1 MKRIWVD
8 KDKCL
13 GCKSC
18 ELGCAVERDSVAK
31 TLFGAAGETP
41 KPIARVGV
49 FGPSGSNFP
58 LQCRHCQDASC
69 LKACPAGAMQ
79 RDMEKGIVFV
89 DQNKCRGCW
98 MCVMSCPFG
107 AVAPSSVSKVAV
119 KCDAC
124 IHREEP
130 ACVAS
135 CPTGALIYGDEGDYN
150 KVLATKRSNIAAYV
164 RSLDNGKASSLI
176 CLDFVRGD
184 EK

>member
-18 ELGCAVERDSVAK
+18 ELGCAVERDSVSK
-31 TLFGAAGETP
+31 TLIGAVVETP

-49 FGPSGSNFP
+49 FGPDGNHFP
-58 LQCRHCQDASC
+58 LQCRHCQDAAC

-79 RDMEKGIVFV
+79 RDLETDIVFV

-107 AVAPSSVSKVAV
+107 AVTPSPSFKVAV

-135 CPTGALIYGDEGDYN
+135 CPTGALMYGDEDNYN
-150 KVLATKRSNIAAYV
+150 KVLAAKRGRIAAYAC
-164 RSLDNGKASSLI
+164 SLDKAGASNMI
-176 CLDFVRGD
+176 CLDYVREG
-184 EK
+184 K